1 MIQFGE
7 TLQMGIVFF
16 SIGFVVKLIL
26 DYSMRKRLIE
36 RGLVDK
42 NVKYL
47 FSYGSP
53 ASSSLK
59 WGMVLIGVGAA
70 IIIGRIAP
78 YRWSDEITVSGIF
91 ILAGLALVIYY
102 VIAPKLKDNG
112 DAEKSLDAESKAI
125 E

>member
-1 MIQFGE
+1 MVQYTDVLE
-7 TLQMGIVFF
+7 MTIVFF
-16 SIGFVVKLIL
+16 TIGFIVKLIL
-26 DYSMRKRLIE
+26 DYSMRKRLID

-59 WGMVLIGVGAA
+59 WGMVLIGIGAA
-70 IIIGRIAP
+70 IIIGRLAP

-91 ILAGLALVIYY
+91 ILAGLALVVYY
-102 VIAPKLKDNG
+102 AIAPKLKSNG
-112 DAEKSLDAESKAI
+112 DSEKSLEAESKSI